1 MLEAEEVLVAL
12 LAGADQEA
20 QVVQEEEALVLI
32 TTVL

>member
-1 MLEAEEVLVAL
+1 MLEAEEVLLAL
-12 LAGADQEA
+12 LAEADQEV